1 MELKCVCP
9 SFTVLVCVSLVWQLN
24 GDDSYVNSPSSPH
37 LLPISPPPMSIGRAR
52 GASGSAGKVASSCSS
67 RPWGARQGIDLLSS
81 DQQSLC
87 QYTVMQR
94 RYTYKH
100 FVAKKMSVCQRPRI
114 GFCPVQ
120 PQLKI
125 VRLMS
130 TGRFRHARRCD
141 LSLKIFSCPNEI
153 FSSNPNPEA

>member
-1 MELKCVCP
+1 MEFKCVCP

-24 GDDSYVNSPSSPH
+24 GDDSYVNSP
-37 LLPISPPPMSIGRAR
+37 LLSISPPMSIGRAR

-67 RPWGARQGIDLLSS
+67 RPWGAWQGVDLLSS
-81 DQQSLC
+81 DQQSFC

-125 VRLMS
+125 VRFMS

-141 LSLKIFSCPNEI
+141 LSLKIFSWPKEI
-153 FSSNPNPEA
+153 FSV

>member
-1 MELKCVCP
+1 
-9 SFTVLVCVSLVWQLN
+9 
-24 GDDSYVNSPSSPH
+24 
-37 LLPISPPPMSIGRAR
+37 MSIGRAR

-67 RPWGARQGIDLLSS
+67 RPWGAWQGIDLLSS

-87 QYTVMQR
+87 QYTVTQR
-94 RYTYKH
+94 RYKYKH
-100 FVAKKMSVCQRPRI
+100 LVAKKMSVTVCQRPRL
-114 GFCPVQ
+114 GFCQVQ

-141 LSLKIFSCPNEI
+141 LFSKIFSWPDEI
-153 FSSNPNPEA
+153 FLIRTLRLEVGTQSASLRNTNLTAISQVIAS

>member
-1 MELKCVCP
+1 MEFKCVCP

-24 GDDSYVNSPSSPH
+24 GDDSYVNSP
-37 LLPISPPPMSIGRAR
+37 LLSISPPMSIGRAR

-67 RPWGARQGIDLLSS
+67 RPWGARQGVDLLSY

-87 QYTVMQR
+87 QNAVMQR
-94 RYTYKH
+94 RYKYKH
-100 FVAKKMSVCQRPRI
+100 LVAKKMLTVCQRPRI
-114 GFCPVQ
+114 GFCQVQ

-130 TGRFRHARRCD
+130 TGRFRHARRCE
-141 LSLKIFSCPNEI
+141 LSLKISSWPNEI
-153 FSSNPNPEA
+153 FFV

>member
-1 MELKCVCP
+1 MEFKCVCP

-24 GDDSYVNSPSSPH
+24 GDDSYVNCP
-37 LLPISPPPMSIGRAR
+37 LLPISPPLMSIGRAR

-67 RPWGARQGIDLLSS
+67 RPWGAWQGVDLLSS
-81 DQQSLC
+81 DQQSFC

-141 LSLKIFSCPNEI
+141 LSVKYLLGKMRF
-153 FSSNPNPEA
+153 FWFNPNREA